1 MPPPHDG
8 RLRCRERRR
17 RFVGGC
23 SDAIAAG
30 NVKDV
35 LNAVEAL
42 LTKGISLEQFV
53 DVLIEYLRQLM
64 LIAAC
69 GPTSELVELSDDN
82 RQVAAKQAEQF
93 DAAALTYM
101 IALCENMQRSA
112 KSSANTTMITK
123 KQFLPHILSISK

>member
-1 MPPPHDG
+1 MRPPH
-8 RLRCRERRR
+8 
-17 RFVGGC
+17 
-23 SDAIAAG
+23 
-30 NVKDV
+30 
-35 LNAVEAL
+35 
-42 LTKGISLEQFV
+42 SLEQFV

-112 KSSANTTMITK
+112 KSSANPRALLDAVMVRLALAEKMADITNALANAGAVK
-123 KQFLPHILSISK
+123 KN